1 MTEITE
7 EDEEYAEWLSDIMLS
22 YFAAQL
28 NEGRQIINESELWE
42 LLGAPFPEGRE
53 DKPFVL
59 KEFVDKPVL
68 KLKRIEYLDDNNV
81 IDFTNYKKLH

>member
-28 NEGRQIINESELWE
+28 QEGRTVVNESELWQ
-42 LLGAPFPEGRE
+42 LLGAKFPEGRE
-53 DKPFVL
+53 DKPFKL
-59 KEFVDKPVL
+59 KEFVGKPT
-68 KLKRIEYLDDNNV
+68 IEIEEIDDNV
-81 IDFTNYKKLH
+81 FDFTKYKKLH